1 MINLGRLI
9 IIIHCLILSISIVVF
24 AHHTKIAI
32 AGSGVFFLITMLLT
46 FISVGYT
53 YRYYKCFKF
62 KGLSVARYLN
72 VMALLFLIGL
82 VACSVIINERE
93 HELQIILN
101 LLLVSNIFLFLG
113 LFLFDVNRVNAINKK
128 LRFYNKL
135 SLVNNLNNQRILE
148 NNCVSDKFER
158 LNFNNQF
165 VVVRD
170 SLFDNVN
177 CQIESYSDYDSSNI
191 SNNQLSQYNISFVNP
206 ASGLPMID
214 NIFDSHGNVYGT
226 YDYDKMV

>member
-24 AHHTKIAI
+24 ANHTKIAI
-32 AGSGVFFLITMLLT
+32 ADSGVFFLITMLLT

-62 KGLSVARYLN
+62 KGLSIARYLN

-113 LFLFDVNRVNAINKK
+113 LFLFGVNRVNATNKK
-128 LRFYNKL
+128 LRFYNNL
-135 SLVNNLNNQRILE
+135 SLVTNFNDQRILE

-165 VVVRD
+165 FVVRD

-177 CQIESYSDYDSSNI
+177 CQIESYSGYDSSN
-191 SNNQLSQYNISFVNP
+191 NQLGQYNISFVNP

>member
-9 IIIHCLILSISIVVF
+9 FIIHCLILSISIVVF
-24 AHHTKIAI
+24 ANHTKIAI
-32 AGSGVFFLITMLLT
+32 ADSGVFFLITMLLT

-62 KGLSVARYLN
+62 KGLSIARYLN

-113 LFLFDVNRVNAINKK
+113 LFLFGVNRVNAINKK
-128 LRFYNKL
+128 TQVL
-135 SLVNNLNNQRILE
+135 
-148 NNCVSDKFER
+148 
-158 LNFNNQF
+158 
-165 VVVRD
+165 
-170 SLFDNVN
+170 
-177 CQIESYSDYDSSNI
+177 
-191 SNNQLSQYNISFVNP
+191 
-206 ASGLPMID
+206 
-214 NIFDSHGNVYGT
+214 
-226 YDYDKMV
+226 

>member
-24 AHHTKIAI
+24 ANHTKIAI
-32 AGSGVFFLITMLLT
+32 ADSGVFFLITMLLT

-62 KGLSVARYLN
+62 KGLSIARYLN

-113 LFLFDVNRVNAINKK
+113 LFLFGVNRVNAINKK
-128 LRFYNKL
+128 LRFYNNL
-135 SLVNNLNNQRILE
+135 SLVTNLNDQGILE

-165 VVVRD
+165 FVVRD

-177 CQIESYSDYDSSNI
+177 CQIESYSGYDSSN
-191 SNNQLSQYNISFVNP
+191 NQLGQYNISFVNP

-226 YDYDKMV
+226 YDCDKMV